1 MYQGGAFARLEVAPV
16 SWRGL
21 ADTVDRLLRAGP
33 PRFATDDLRLAA
45 AELATRALPGAP
57 PAAVNV
63 AALALSMRGRLVVH
77 RLAAG
82 ATRLVHETDLHSLP
96 GEPPR
101 LLRGPWIAEAREPE
115 RGLFAGCAAL
125 GGYPLDGAVFLV
137 GLGYPDGAMVARW
150 VPRWD
155 GRDLA
160 AGMPE
165 PDGSPL
171 VDDVEGHAAWARE
184 AARFAVVLGLLLDAE
199 GTPVATADEP
209 RRRERRQAGRRP
221 EWVVRR
227 VYLDRLVRRAGG
239 GAAEAASEP
248 VDREH
253 LGAAMV
259 PVRGHLR
266 RQPYGPGGALRRWVY
281 VEGYEARRWVA
292 PRAVVDVRVTEE

>member
-1 MYQGGAFARLEVAPV
+1 MF
-16 SWRGL
+16 WRGL
-21 ADTVDRLLRAGP
+21 ADSVDRLLRAGP
-33 PRFATDDLRLAA
+33 PRFATPDLRLAA
-45 AELATRALPGAP
+45 AELATRAMPGAP
-57 PAAVNV
+57 PAAINV

-82 ATRLVHETDLHSLP
+82 ATRMVHETDLHSLP

-101 LLRGPWIAEAREPE
+101 LLRGPWIVEAREPE

-125 GGYPLDGAVFLV
+125 GGYPLEGAVFLV

-150 VPRWD
+150 APRWD
-155 GRDLA
+155 GRDLE

-171 VDDVEGHAAWARE
+171 VDDVEGHTAWARE
-184 AARFAVVLGLLLDAE
+184 AARFALVLGLLLDAE
-199 GTPVATADEP
+199 STPVTMVDEP
-209 RRRERRQAGRRP
+209 RRRRGGRPP
-221 EWVVRR
+221 EWLVLR

-239 GAAEAASEP
+239 GDAKAAGEP
-248 VDREH
+248 VDRER
-253 LGAAMV
+253 LSAAVV

-266 RQPYGPGGALRRWVY
+266 RQPYGPGGSLRRWVY

-292 PRAVVDVRVTEE
+292 PRTVVDVRTSGE